1 MARMAILFACNLSLV
16 AEGLVAAA
24 RQPSGSSPSV
34 APLSVRPLHV
44 PGQQLSGR
52 ADRLVPPIDVYGLIS
67 NGAFSLS
74 FVLMKNQ
81 QIAAMT

>member
-1 MARMAILFACNLSLV
+1 MPILFPCNLSLV

-24 RQPSGSSPSV
+24 SQPSGSLPSV
-34 APLSVRPLHV
+34 APRSVWPLHV

-52 ADRLVPPIDVYGLIS
+52 ADRLVLPIDVYGFIS
-67 NGAFSLS
+67 NGAFSLL

-81 QIAAMT
+81 QMAAMT